1 MGVVWWRLVMRRT
14 TDDALRLFRE
24 GYNCC
29 QSVLGALGPPL
40 GLPIETCLRLGAA
53 MGGGGAR
60 SGGTCG
66 AVLGAL
72 MALGLA
78 GPEPE
83 PTGEARER
91 CYAAGQELL
100 CRFRAVHGAIECRAL
115 TGIDLSTPEGLE
127 TYRQAGLHHTF
138 CPKFVRDATQWASAL
153 LRTAGYKRGPIW
165 LETDPGTV
173 EDS

>member
-1 MGVVWWRLVMRRT
+1 MRRA
-14 TDDALRLFRE
+14 TDDALRLFAE

-29 QSVLGALGPPL
+29 QSVLGAFGPPL
-40 GLPIETCLRLGAA
+40 GLPIETCLSLGAA

-83 PTGEARER
+83 PSEEAREL

-100 CRFRAVHGAIECRAL
+100 CWFRAVHGAIECRAL

-127 TYRQAGLHHTF
+127 TYRQAGLHHTV
-138 CPKFVRDATQWASAL
+138 CPKFVRDATQWASEL
-153 LRTAGYKRGPIW
+153 LRTAGYKRGLIW
-165 LETDPGTV
+165 IDIHPDLD